1 MSTALRKARSWA
13 RRVRDR
19 IAPKALVLMYHRIAE
34 SDSDPWGLCVSPQ
47 HFAEQLD
54 VLSSHG
60 PVLNLT
66 QLATAVQSGRV
77 PRNAVAVTFD
87 DGYIDNLEQ
96 AAPLLERYGIPAT
109 IFVATGYIGSSREYW
124 WDDIERLLLQP
135 GTLPD
140 RLDLDLGEFKRSWEL
155 GEARTLTPEQVASSR
170 AWRIPE
176 PYPTP
181 RHAFFHDIWGCLYR
195 SPQESRTTALRNL
208 AAWAGT
214 TKQARPGVRPM
225 TAEELGRLD
234 AGGVVELGAHS
245 VTHPSLPICTP
256 ETQRLEIFQSR
267 DRLAEITGHR
277 IGSFAYPHG
286 DFDSQTAGLVREAG
300 FLGACSTRR
309 DLVTNRSDPFRLPR
323 AGVLDWNGEI
333 FARHLAELRRGK
345 PARH

>member
-1 MSTALRKARSWA
+1 MSTPLLKARSWA
-13 RRVRDR
+13 RRIRDR

-34 SDSDPWGLCVSPQ
+34 SDADPWGLCVSPR
-47 HFAEQLD
+47 HFAEHLE

-60 PVLNLT
+60 RTLSLT
-66 QLATAVQSGRV
+66 ELTRAVRSGRV

-96 AAPLLERYGIPAT
+96 AAPLLERYGVPAT

-124 WDDIERLLLQP
+124 WDDVERLLLQP
-135 GTLPD
+135 GTLPE
-140 RLDLDLGEFKRSWEL
+140 RLDLSLGESKKTWEL
-155 GEARTLTPEQVASSR
+155 GDARTLTAEQLRCSR

-181 RHAFFHDIWGCLYR
+181 RHAFFHNVWGCLYQ
-195 SPQESRTTALRNL
+195 SPHESRLTALRSL

-214 TKQARPGVRPM
+214 PEQARPDARPM
-225 TAEELGRLD
+225 TAAELARLD
-234 AGGVVELGAHS
+234 AGSVVELGAHS
-245 VTHPSLPICTP
+245 VTHPSLPLCTP
-256 ETQRLEIFQSR
+256 ETQRQEIIRSR

-286 DFDSQTAGLVREAG
+286 DFDTQTADLVREAG

-309 DLVTNRSDPFRLPR
+309 GLVTKRSDPFRLPR
-323 AGVLDWNGEI
+323 AGILDWDGET
-333 FARHLAELRRGK
+333 FARHLAELRRGR